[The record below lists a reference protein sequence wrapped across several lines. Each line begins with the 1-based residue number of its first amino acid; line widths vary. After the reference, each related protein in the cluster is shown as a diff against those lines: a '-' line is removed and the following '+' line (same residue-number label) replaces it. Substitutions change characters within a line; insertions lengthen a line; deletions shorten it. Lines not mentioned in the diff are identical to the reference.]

1 MTFNKSDSE
10 VWFIIITFNL
20 LNYVRFSREVF
31 FFFFAREFQPMT
43 SASDDS
49 FLLSDQD
56 TNQFFV

>member
-31 FFFFAREFQPMT
+31 FFFAREFQPMT